1 VSGNDE
7 YLPIVA
13 GLVGAKGSDL
23 MLANLAKAVLEANSW
38 PTEVKTGRHMFE
50 LADNVRNMA
59 VDI

>member
-13 GLVGAKGSDL
+13 SLVGAKGSGL